1 MASDLFDTPKTLDV
15 LAVGDANM
23 DVWMQV
29 PHHPDLAG
37 SGERGMGVRGD
48 AYYFGAGGV
57 AANVAMGVSR
67 LGNKAGFVGAIGKDD
82 LGDQFQS
89 SLRSAGIDVGHLY
102 IMEHGST
109 SLACIFEP
117 TQGEFVFY
125 VCPGSRY
132 IPPEHLPDDYLASA
146 RMLFLPGHMLT
157 QDEITCRTLLDALHK
172 ARQYHTQIVLDP
184 AKYWLNPDLESFVF
198 DAIAISDL
206 ILPNRSEAELLTGC
220 GAPVDAAAA
229 LMDMGASNVA
239 ITLGAEGCLVASN
252 EGIFACE
259 GIKTE
264 IKSAL
269 GAGDAFTSGFLH
281 GCLKGWPMMETA
293 RFANATAALK
303 IRTAGSQEGLPD
315 ASTVEAYLK
324 E

>member
-1 MASDLFDTPKTLDV
+1 
-15 LAVGDANM
+15 
-23 DVWMQV
+23 
-29 PHHPDLAG
+29 
-37 SGERGMGVRGD
+37 
-48 AYYFGAGGV
+48 
-57 AANVAMGVSR
+57 
-67 LGNKAGFVGAIGKDD
+67 
-82 LGDQFQS
+82 
-89 SLRSAGIDVGHLY
+89 
-102 IMEHGST
+102 MEHGST

-220 GAPVDAAAA
+220 GAPGDAAA
-229 LMDMGASNVA
+229 GAYA
-239 ITLGAEGCLVASN
+239 DPIRIHTPQHLATGDRDRH
-252 EGIFACE
+252 FARVNSR
-259 GIKTE
+259 GPRVRNRAVRQRNT
-264 IKSAL
+264 AL
-269 GAGDAFTSGFLH
+269 GNRNS
-281 GCLKGWPMMETA
+281 PVPPV
-293 RFANATAALK
+293 
-303 IRTAGSQEGLPD
+303 GLD
-315 ASTVEAYLK
+315 VVQDVI
-324 E
+324 